1 MNKINKLPEAIEMHF
16 NAANIEDS
24 STFLSTFHDD
34 AVVIDAGKE
43 HSGKAAIKKWSDQTY
58 FGDHLRLTITNAV
71 QDISVIVVTAIADGE
86 FDKTGLPDPL
96 YFDFHFT
103 LYDSKIMSLNITLVD
118 D

>member
-1 MNKINKLPEAIEMHF
+1 MDKIYKLPEVIEMHF

-24 STFLSTFHDD
+24 STFLLTFHED

-43 HSGKAAIKKWSDQTY
+43 YHGKAAIKKWSDQTY
-58 FGDHLRLTITNAV
+58 FGDHLRLKITNVV
-71 QDISVIVVTAIADGE
+71 QDSLVIVVTAIADGD

-103 LYDSKIMSLNITLVD
+103 LCDSKIKSLNITLVD
-118 D
+118 E